1 MIQIKY
7 KIRPFIKPNGQV
19 AVRVRWNN
27 NTSEVTFITG
37 MYAEKAKWDDDGH
50 RATKNSTHR
59 FGKREYKSFE
69 INDCIADFR
78 EAIEDVL
85 TKYSL
90 KNSIPTTTELKLAIN
105 RSLGRMEEKTI
116 KAKRVVKKTFKQML
130 DEFLKAG
137 RMEKNWD
144 DDCCE
149 KYVQAYQHITK
160 SNPKVTPYNITLET
174 MLNLKTWYIENGY
187 KNRTIN
193 RQITLLKCILRWIS
207 QHEKIV
213 FPDEVLSFKT
223 NLKVMAKT
231 VTFLH
236 FDELMHFAQFEFKQ
250 DESRL
255 TRARDLWCFMAFT
268 SLRYSDLANLKT
280 AHIVD
285 NRIEMM
291 TQKTSDRISIPLTN
305 GALEILEKYKGK
317 ETADGHIFD
326 VMTNQKLND
335 YIKIAAERAGLD
347 RLIVDTYFI
356 GTKRYETQHKFYEI
370 ISCHDARRTFV
381 SCSLGMGIPAQV
393 VMKATGHKGY
403 NTMKPYIDTATETQ
417 TIEMEKWNRSR
428 FKSEIILLLDKA
440 NEDQM
445 KSTLAHLKSIMA

>member
-7 KIRPFIKPNGQV
+7 KIRPFIKANGQV

-37 MYAEKAKWDDDGH
+37 MYADRTKWDDDGH
-50 RATKNSTHR
+50 RAAKNTTHR
-59 FGKREYKSFE
+59 FGNREYKSFE

-90 KNSIPTTTELKLAIN
+90 KNSIPTTTELKLAVN
-105 RSLGRMEEKTI
+105 KSLGRVEEKSI
-116 KAKRVVKKTFKQML
+116 KAKKTVKKTLKQML

-137 RMEKNWD
+137 RLEKNWD

-160 SNPKVTPYNITLET
+160 ANPKVTPYNITIET

-193 RQITLLKCILRWIS
+193 KQVAMLKCFLRWIS
-207 QHEKIV
+207 QQAGVSI
-213 FPDEVLSFKT
+213 PDAVLEFNT

-236 FDELMHFAQFEFKQ
+236 FDELMHFAQFRFKN
-250 DESRL
+250 DDPRL
-255 TRARDLWCFMAFT
+255 SRARDLWCFMAFT

-291 TQKTSDRISIPLTN
+291 TQKTSDHISVPLTD
-305 GALEILEKYKGK
+305 GALSILKRYKGQ
-317 ETADGHIFD
+317 ETADGHVFD
-326 VMTNQKLND
+326 VPTNQKLND
-335 YIKIAAERAGLD
+335 NIKDAAEEAGLD
-347 RLIVDTYFI
+347 RLIIDTYFV
-356 GTKRYETQHKFYEI
+356 GTKRHETQHKFHEI

-381 SCSLGMGIPAQV
+381 SCSLAMGIPAQV

>member
-7 KIRPFIKPNGQV
+7 TIRPYVKANGQV

-27 NTSEVTFITG
+27 NTSEVSFISG
-37 MYAEKAKWDDDGH
+37 VYAEREKWDDDGH
-50 RATKNSTHR
+50 RAIKNTTHR
-59 FGKREYKSFE
+59 FGNREYRSYE
-69 INDCIADFR
+69 INDRVSEFR
-78 EAIEDVL
+78 EAIEEVL
-85 TKYSL
+85 AKYSL
-90 KNSIPTTTELKLAIN
+90 KNSIPTSSELKDAVNNI
-105 RSLGRMEEKTI
+105 LGRKEEKVI
-116 KAKRVVKKTFKQML
+116 EARRKVRKTLRQML
-130 DEFLKAG
+130 DDFLQAG
-137 RMEKNWD
+137 RLEKNWD

-160 SNPKVTPYNITLET
+160 SNPKVTPYNITVET
-174 MLNLKTWYIENGY
+174 MLTLKSWYIENDY

-193 RQITLLKCILRWIS
+193 KQVAMLKCFLRWMAQQDGVSIP
-207 QHEKIV
+207 ET
-213 FPDEVLSFKT
+213 VLKFNT

-236 FDELMHFAQFEFKQ
+236 FDELTHFAHFEFKEN
-250 DESRL
+250 DDRL
-255 TRARDLWCFMAFT
+255 GRARDLWCFMAFT

-291 TQKTSDRISIPLTN
+291 TQKTSDRISIPLTD
-305 GALEILEKYKGK
+305 GALEILEKYKGQ
-317 ETADGHIFD
+317 ETTDGHIFD
-326 VMTNQKLND
+326 VPTNQKLND
-335 YIKIAAERAGLD
+335 NVKDAAREAGLD

-356 GTKRYETQHKFYEI
+356 GTKRHEIQHKFHEI

-381 SCSLGMGIPAQV
+381 SCSLAMGIPAQV

-417 TIEMEKWNRSR
+417 TIEMEKWNRSKFR
-428 FKSEIILLLDKA
+428 SKIIKLMDNATEEQL
-440 NEDQM
+440 
-445 KSTLAHLKSIMA
+445 KSTFSYLTSIME

>member
-7 KIRPFIKPNGQV
+7 TIRPFIKPNGQV

-37 MYAEKAKWDDDGH
+37 VYAEREKWDEDGH
-50 RATKNSTHR
+50 RAIKNTTHK
-59 FGKREYKSFE
+59 FGKREYRSYE
-69 INDCIADFR
+69 INDRISDFR
-78 EAIEDVL
+78 EAIEEAL
-85 TKYSL
+85 AKYSL
-90 KNSIPTTTELKLAIN
+90 KNSIPINLELKDTVN
-105 RSLGRMEEKTI
+105 RILGRKDEKI
-116 KAKRVVKKTFKQML
+116 VKAKRKVRKTLKQML
-130 DEFLKAG
+130 DDFLRAG
-137 RMEKNWD
+137 RLEKNWD

-160 SNPKVTPYNITLET
+160 SNPQVTPYNISMET
-174 MLNLKTWYIENGY
+174 MLALKLWYIENGY

-193 RQITLLKCILRWIS
+193 KQVAMLKCFLRWLS
-207 QHEKIV
+207 QQEGVTI
-213 FPDEVLSFKT
+213 PETVLNFNT

-236 FDELMHFAQFEFKQ
+236 FDELTHFAHFQFKN
-250 DESRL
+250 DNRRL
-255 TRARDLWCFMAFT
+255 SHARDLWCFMAYT
-268 SLRYSDLANLKT
+268 SLRYSDLANLKM

-291 TQKTSDRISIPLTN
+291 TQKTSDRISIPLTD
-305 GALEILEKYKGK
+305 GALEILNRYKGQ
-317 ETADGHIFD
+317 ETSDGHVFD
-326 VMTNQKLND
+326 VLTNQKLND
-335 YIKIAAERAGLD
+335 YVKEAAKEAGLD
-347 RLIVDTYFI
+347 RLIIDTYFV
-356 GTKRYETQHKFYEI
+356 GTQRFEVQHKFHEI

-381 SCSLGMGIPAQV
+381 SCSLAMGIPAQV

-428 FKSEIILLLDKA
+428 FKSEIIRLLDKA
-440 NEDQM
+440 NEEQLEVA
-445 KSTLAHLKSIMA
+445 LAQLKEIMG

>member
-1 MIQIKY
+1 MIQIKFT
-7 KIRPFIKPNGQV
+7 IRPFIKPNGQV

-27 NTSEVTFITG
+27 NTSEVSFISG
-37 MYAEKAKWDDDGH
+37 VYAEREKWDEDGH
-50 RATKNSTHR
+50 RAIKNTIHR
-59 FGKREYKSFE
+59 FGNREYRSYE
-69 INDCIADFR
+69 INERISEFR
-78 EAIEDVL
+78 EAIEEVL
-85 TKYSL
+85 AKYSL
-90 KNSIPTTTELKLAIN
+90 KNSIPTSSELKDAVNNII
-105 RSLGRMEEKTI
+105 GRKEEKIIETKR
-116 KAKRVVKKTFKQML
+116 KARKTLQQML
-130 DEFLKAG
+130 DEFLQAG
-137 RMEKNWD
+137 RLEKNWD

-160 SNPKVTPYNITLET
+160 SNPKVTPYNITTET
-174 MLNLKTWYIENGY
+174 MLTLKAWYIENGY

-193 RQITLLKCILRWIS
+193 KQVAMLKCFLRWMAQQEGVSI
-207 QHEKIV
+207 
-213 FPDEVLSFKT
+213 PDAVLKFNT

-236 FDELMHFAQFEFKQ
+236 FDELTHFAHFEFKEN
-250 DESRL
+250 DDRL

-291 TQKTSDRISIPLTN
+291 TQKTSDRISVPLTD
-305 GALEILEKYKGK
+305 GALEILEKYKGQ

-326 VMTNQKLND
+326 VPTNQKLND
-335 YIKIAAERAGLD
+335 NVKDAARAAGLE
-347 RLIVDTYFI
+347 RLIIDTYFI
-356 GTKRYETQHKFYEI
+356 GTKRHEIQHKFCEI

-381 SCSLGMGIPAQV
+381 SCSLAMGIPAQV

-417 TIEMEKWNRSR
+417 TIEMEKWNRSKFR
-428 FKSEIILLLDKA
+428 SKIIKLMDNASEEQLQL
-440 NEDQM
+440 
-445 KSTLAHLKSIMA
+445 TLSYLTSIME

>member
-1 MIQIKY
+1 MIQIKF

-27 NTSEVTFITG
+27 NMSEVTFITG
-37 MYAEKAKWDDDGH
+37 MYAEKSKWDDDGH
-50 RATKNSTHR
+50 RAAKNTTHK
-59 FGKREYKSFE
+59 FGNREYRSFE

-90 KNSIPTTTELKLAIN
+90 KNSIPTTTELKLAVN
-105 RSLGRMEEKTI
+105 KVLGRAEEKTI
-116 KAKRVVKKTFKQML
+116 KAKKRVKKTLKQML
-130 DEFLKAG
+130 DEFLKSG
-137 RMEKNWD
+137 RLEKNWD

-193 RQITLLKCILRWIS
+193 KQVAMLKCFLRWMAQQDSIS
-207 QHEKIV
+207 I
-213 FPDEVLSFKT
+213 PDAVLEFNT

-236 FDELMHFAQFEFKQ
+236 FEELMHFAKFRFKN
-250 DESRL
+250 DDPRL

-268 SLRYSDLANLKT
+268 SLRYSDLANLRT
-280 AHIVD
+280 AHIVN

-291 TQKTSDRISIPLTN
+291 TQKTSDRISVPLTE
-305 GALEILEKYKGK
+305 GALSILEKYKGQ
-317 ETADGHIFD
+317 ETADGRVFD
-326 VMTNQKLND
+326 VPTNQKLND
-335 YIKIAAERAGLD
+335 NIKDAAEAAGLD
-347 RLIVDTYFI
+347 RLIIDTYFV
-356 GTKRYETQHKFYEI
+356 GTKRHEVQHKFHEI

-381 SCSLGMGIPAQV
+381 SCSLAMGIPAQV

-445 KSTLAHLKSIMA
+445 KSTLAHLKSILR